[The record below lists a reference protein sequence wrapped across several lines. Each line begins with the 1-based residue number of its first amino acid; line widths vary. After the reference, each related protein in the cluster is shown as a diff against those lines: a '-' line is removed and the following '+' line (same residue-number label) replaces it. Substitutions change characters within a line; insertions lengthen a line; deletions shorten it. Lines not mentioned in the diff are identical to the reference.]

1 MPNEYSR
8 ADRLGGQLR
17 RDLAELIRDDVRD
30 PRVGMVSITEIRV
43 SRDLAHAR
51 VFVTRIGDEKDR
63 EPAIEALNHAAGFL
77 RRELGQR
84 LRIRVIPQLRFQYDD
99 VVEGGMHMEDLIAKA
114 IKSDRG
120 ED

>member
-17 RDLAELIRDDVRD
+17 RDLAELIRDEVRD

-51 VFVTRIGDEKDR
+51 VFITRIGDAAER
-63 EPAIEALNHAAGFL
+63 EPAVAALNHAAGFL

-84 LRIRVIPQLRFQYDD
+84 LRIRVIPHLRFEYDD
-99 VVEGGMHMEDLIAKA
+99 VVEGGMHMENLIAKA
-114 IKSDRG
+114 VQSDRG
-120 ED
+120 DD